1 MCVCDKHTRTNYNFI
16 GCFLLLLLLSFKMC
30 FTRTEKILSRPEKS
44 TVRETIPYDTRLQT
58 EPNCNLIC
66 VPSSAIVANDNTSTL
81 TVCLCCVLC
90 TVYALRRF
98 LLIGRHERSP
108 LTATQHSAGSITNTY
123 SHSGTHTYTQ
133 RRFYRAKKVQTQSHP
148 YFYSNL
154 QFSLLSYCVL
164 LMLLLL
170 LLLFHCISK
179 CCSTLK
185 HKAMKMEGK
194 RETRKMRVFHPL
206 ACTSFPYTLDQM
218 WTTFC
223 STKRYVE
230 QRDKNTRIRYM
241 PLCSRTPNTF
251 ESRFVL
257 SKWWSL
263 LALDDE
269 FNQIC
274 SYSSVSQTNS

>member
-16 GCFLLLLLLSFKMC
+16 GCFLLLLLSFKMC

-108 LTATQHSAGSITNTY
+108 LTATLHSAGSITNTY

-148 YFYSNL
+148 YAPL
-154 QFSLLSYCVL
+154 QQFTV
-164 LMLLLL
+164 
-170 LLLFHCISK
+170 
-179 CCSTLK
+179 
-185 HKAMKMEGK
+185 
-194 RETRKMRVFHPL
+194 
-206 ACTSFPYTLDQM
+206 
-218 WTTFC
+218 
-223 STKRYVE
+223 
-230 QRDKNTRIRYM
+230 
-241 PLCSRTPNTF
+241 
-251 ESRFVL
+251 
-257 SKWWSL
+257 
-263 LALDDE
+263 
-269 FNQIC
+269 
-274 SYSSVSQTNS
+274 